1 MRLILLGP
9 PGAGKGTQ
17 AKKLLAEFG
26 IPQISTGDML
36 RAAVAA
42 GTELGKKVGPIMAA
56 SQLVPDELIVPIFA
70 ERVAKAD
77 CAKGYVL
84 DGFPRTIAQALALEN
99 SGQRIDAVVSLEVP
113 VDVLIERQSGRW
125 TCPKCG
131 SIYHQKSSPPKQVGV
146 CDRDGAAL
154 SQRSDDKPEVA
165 AKRQEVYRAE
175 TAPLKE
181 FYAQRGLL
189 HVVDGLGEPDAIYM
203 AIKKVLSR

>member
-1 MRLILLGP
+1 MRIILLGP

-17 AKKLLAEFG
+17 AKKLLGEFG

-42 GTELGKKVGPIMAA
+42 GTEFGKKVGPIMAA
-56 SQLVPDELIVPIFA
+56 SKLVPDDLIVPIFA
-70 ERVAKAD
+70 QRVAQAD

-84 DGFPRTIAQALALEN
+84 DGFPRTIAQADALGA
-99 SGQRIDAVVSLEVP
+99 SGQHIDAVISLEVP
-113 VDVLIERQSGRW
+113 VDVLIGRQSGRW

-131 SIYHQKSSPPKQVGV
+131 SIYHQKNSPPKQVGV
-146 CDRDGAAL
+146 CDRDSAAL

-165 AKRQEVYRAE
+165 AKRQEVYQAE

-181 FYAQRGLL
+181 FYAKRGLL
-189 HVVDGLGEPDAIYM
+189 HVIDGLGEPDDIYA
-203 AIKKVLSR
+203 AIKKVLAC